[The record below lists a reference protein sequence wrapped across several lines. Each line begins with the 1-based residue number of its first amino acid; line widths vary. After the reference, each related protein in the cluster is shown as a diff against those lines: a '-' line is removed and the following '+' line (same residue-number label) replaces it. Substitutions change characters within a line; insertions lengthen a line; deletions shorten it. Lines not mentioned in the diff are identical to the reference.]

1 MRKRNN
7 KGFLLT
13 FVIVA
18 LALMG
23 TMLFVLTGGSNA
35 MLFHADTAQ
44 LQATERNLVAS
55 GLAWARANIAANGNA
70 APRSPISL
78 GTEAFGSPNAAL
90 TVQIMQVQPDR
101 ATVHITTSCSKGRR
115 TLTASRDYTLDLPG

>member
-13 FVIVA
+13 FAIVA

-23 TMLFVLTGGSNA
+23 TVLFVLTGGANA
-35 MLFHADTAQ
+35 MLFHADTAH

-55 GLAWARANIAANGNA
+55 GLAWARLNISADGTGAAAG
-70 APRSPISL
+70 PVSL
-78 GTEAFGSPNAAL
+78 DTEAFDSPNAGL
-90 TVQIMQVQPDR
+90 TVQIMQVQANQ
-101 ATVHITTSCSKGRR
+101 ATVRIATSCSKGRR
-115 TLTASRDYTLDLPG
+115 TLTARRDYMLDLP